1 MFIKK
6 DYTGCTKE
14 QLLAE
19 QNQIKRQQQ
28 LSTLGIGVLM
38 GIMVYGI
45 INKGFGFLHLAIPAL
60 LMGGIYRNSQVQKEN
75 FASIEEEL
83 SRLR

>member
-14 QLLAE
+14 QLLAA
-19 QNQIKRQQQ
+19 QQQIKNQQK
-28 LSTLGIGVLM
+28 LSALGIGILL

-45 INKGFGFLHLAIPAL
+45 INNGFGFLHLAIPVV